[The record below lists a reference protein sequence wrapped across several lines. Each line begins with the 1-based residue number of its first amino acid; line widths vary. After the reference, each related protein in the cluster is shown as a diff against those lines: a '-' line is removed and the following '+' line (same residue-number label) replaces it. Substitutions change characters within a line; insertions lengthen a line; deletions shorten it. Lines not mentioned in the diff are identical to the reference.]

1 MPDLK
6 LKRLTVRNWMRLN
19 DAVIDFPD
27 SGLILLVG
35 VNTASKGSF
44 QSIGSGKTSVGE
56 AICRTLLGTTGR
68 FQHYK
73 SCSTDRAGNTY
84 VCVEADHRGE
94 SLVVESGFKCD
105 ELGGTGEA
113 LRYRYGDG
121 NHIQRAT
128 IAETRNEL
136 AAIVGVTPTLA
147 EWTVFV
153 DGEKLEFN
161 KMSQEDSVGLLM
173 AALAQPA
180 WPNYFKQAGKVV
192 TNFEQSTLTAENA
205 HASTAQRIE
214 ALTAE
219 VKEAEASVTDATN
232 VYNDLVRRHE
242 ATVKA
247 CEEANAKRVAGIELA
262 QAEQKKIEAEMK
274 QIEETSAV
282 DHHQLEI
289 ARNEIA
295 DKLHAKQEEKTPA
308 VEASA
313 TARAAW
319 RTEEEKLNDML
330 DTPTTCSVCK
340 KPWDTVYS
348 EQAIKAQ
355 QAKVAKA
362 EKAYRAKQAAVQ
374 AVDTA
379 LGAIRLEQQNA
390 AKKMATLGAQS
401 KTTALSQQW
410 ADLDT
415 MIEETERA
423 HQATALR
430 LEGLK
435 AGVSDAEVQSA
446 KAVLAERQRTI
457 KAARAELAKQAT
469 ELAESKEA
477 LKIVQY
483 WHRAFNST
491 GIPNMILSEA
501 IEPLNHH
508 AEAVSRRMTG
518 GTVKVKFSTEKELT
532 SGKSKARLVINVSN
546 DLGSQEIQGNS
557 KGESGLSN
565 FIIAESLSE
574 VGRVSNRIGFRWYDE
589 IVPNQDAVVAKTIYT
604 YLRETAQ
611 RLGIQLFLVEHDPA
625 AANYADYILEVEKVS
640 KDRSVV
646 RWR

>member
-247 CEEANAKRVAGIELA
+247 CEAANAKRVAGIELA

-319 RTEEEKLNDML
+319 RTEDEKLNEML
-330 DTPTTCSVCK
+330 NTPATCPVCK
-340 KPWDTVYS
+340 SPGTRPTASRLSKRSRPKWLKPKRRTAPSRPPSRPLTPPS
-348 EQAIKAQ
+348 EPS
-355 QAKVAKA
+355 
-362 EKAYRAKQAAVQ
+362 
-374 AVDTA
+374 
-379 LGAIRLEQQNA
+379 GW
-390 AKKMATLGAQS
+390 S
-401 KTTALSQQW
+401 
-410 ADLDT
+410 
-415 MIEETERA
+415 
-423 HQATALR
+423 
-430 LEGLK
+430 
-435 AGVSDAEVQSA
+435 
-446 KAVLAERQRTI
+446 
-457 KAARAELAKQAT
+457 
-469 ELAESKEA
+469 
-477 LKIVQY
+477 
-483 WHRAFNST
+483 
-491 GIPNMILSEA
+491 
-501 IEPLNHH
+501 
-508 AEAVSRRMTG
+508 SRMPPKR
-518 GTVKVKFSTEKELT
+518 
-532 SGKSKARLVINVSN
+532 
-546 DLGSQEIQGNS
+546 
-557 KGESGLSN
+557 
-565 FIIAESLSE
+565 
-574 VGRVSNRIGFRWYDE
+574 
-589 IVPNQDAVVAKTIYT
+589 
-604 YLRETAQ
+604 
-611 RLGIQLFLVEHDPA
+611 
-625 AANYADYILEVEKVS
+625 
-640 KDRSVV
+640 
-646 RWR
+646 